1 MPEEE
6 LERLVWQLVM
16 DAANVGAG
24 TDHVM
29 RDVLRLRTEA
39 RQLLARRE
47 LMRKAVEQSDEV

>member
-6 LERLVWQLVM
+6 LERLWRLVE
-16 DAANVGAG
+16 ATAG
-24 TDHVM
+24 LGSTTDHVT

-47 LMRKAVEQSDEV
+47 LMREAVEQSDEV